1 MGTLSSCKSQLSPC
15 QSPYPSKCTAVP
27 WNLLGVGA
35 GIPSLDHIYAL
46 VPSVPAAPSVSQ
58 PGQVTG
64 SYLGLHTK
72 GEGKRKGGRR
82 MVTKDGTRHFLCA
95 GGSGSTDLLWGP
107 SLPLLS
113 PFSLN
118 KREDLS
124 HGIQTSSPCVLED
137 WGHFGDSAGLCTVPC
152 VWPKGCHGSV
162 STGGG
167 GQAGVQ
173 GWLCWFIPLPSVPG
187 S

>member
-1 MGTLSSCKSQLSPC
+1 MSSCKSQLSPC
-15 QSPYPSKCTAVP
+15 QSLYPSKCTAVP

-58 PGQVTG
+58 PSQVTG

-72 GEGKRKGGRR
+72 GEGREREEGGQSIR
-82 MVTKDGTRHFLCA
+82 MASKASCVGL
-95 GGSGSTDLLWGP
+95 GSTDLRWGP

-118 KREDLS
+118 NREYLS
-124 HGIQTSSPCVLED
+124 RGIQTSFPHPCVLED
-137 WGHFGDSAGLCTVPC
+137 RQSART
-152 VWPKGCHGSV
+152 
-162 STGGG
+162 
-167 GQAGVQ
+167 
-173 GWLCWFIPLPSVPG
+173 
-187 S
+187 

>member
-15 QSPYPSKCTAVP
+15 QSPYPSKCIAVP

-72 GEGKRKGGRR
+72 GEGRERGKGGESVR
-82 MVTKDGTRHFLCA
+82 MASKASCVLVGL
-95 GGSGSTDLLWGP
+95 GSTDLCWSP
-107 SLPLLS
+107 SLPRLS

-118 KREDLS
+118 KREYLS
-124 HGIQTSSPCVLED
+124 HRIQTSSPCPCVLEERQSD
-137 WGHFGDSAGLCTVPC
+137 GT
-152 VWPKGCHGSV
+152 
-162 STGGG
+162 
-167 GQAGVQ
+167 
-173 GWLCWFIPLPSVPG
+173 
-187 S
+187 

>member
-72 GEGKRKGGRR
+72 GEGRERGEGGWSLR
-82 MVTKDGTRHFLCA
+82 MAPD
-95 GGSGSTDLLWGP
+95 
-107 SLPLLS
+107 
-113 PFSLN
+113 
-118 KREDLS
+118 
-124 HGIQTSSPCVLED
+124 TSCVLV
-137 WGHFGDSAGLCTVPC
+137 GLGAQTCSGVPPYQKSI
-152 VWPKGCHGSV
+152 VWLRNYLNRCSV
-162 STGGG
+162 QS
-167 GQAGVQ
+167 VQ
-173 GWLCWFIPLPSVPG
+173 KNKVPYPA
-187 S
+187 